1 MTSMM
6 VFTLYDNARAHSL
19 SLSSLLR
26 TSIDYLSMNKNRFVD
41 LINSQL
47 HKPISHPEIE
57 NLPTLEIEYNRRNR

>member
-6 VFTLYDNARAHSL
+6 VFTLYDNARALSL
-19 SLSSLLR
+19 SPSSLLR

-41 LINSQL
+41 LINLQL